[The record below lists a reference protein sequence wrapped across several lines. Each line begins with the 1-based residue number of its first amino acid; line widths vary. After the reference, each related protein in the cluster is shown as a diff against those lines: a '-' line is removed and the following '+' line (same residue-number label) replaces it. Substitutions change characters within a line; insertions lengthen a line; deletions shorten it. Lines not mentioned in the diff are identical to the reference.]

1 MANKFLIAA
10 FLLTIA
16 IFVNGQ
22 SEAPNNSSEMASEES
37 NSEESGSEEHKFNPF
52 KFRPFDG
59 HGFFGPSSSN
69 SSAPPPFGFWP
80 PFGRMPPFKM
90 PFGPSSSNGSAP
102 PPPFAF
108 FGRMPSLFN
117 RPANRPS
124 SDN

>member
-10 FLLTIA
+10 FILTIA

-37 NSEESGSEEHKFNPF
+37 NSEESGSEEQQFNPF
-52 KFRPFDG
+52 KFRP
-59 HGFFGPSSSN
+59 FFGPSSSN
-69 SSAPPPFGFWP
+69 SSAPPPFAFLP
-80 PFGRMPPFKM
+80 
-90 PFGPSSSNGSAP
+90 
-102 PPPFAF
+102 F

-117 RPANRPS
+117 RPSNRPS

>member
-16 IFVNGQ
+16 ILVNGQ

-37 NSEESGSEEHKFNPF
+37 NSEESGSEEQKFNPF
-52 KFRPFDG
+52 KFRP
-59 HGFFGPSSSN
+59 FFGPSSSN

-80 PFGRMPPFKM
+80 PFGRMPPFKV

-102 PPPFAF
+102 PPFAFLPF